1 MTLRAGKVM
10 ATITRVRTQAG
21 AAVEAD
27 TSFEPLNDLEV
38 RLVQAQD
45 GTLDAPGFL
54 DSFLA
59 DQVFVLL
66 DKPVGADSDW
76 DETINPLV
84 LTSEANE
91 PMFAV
96 FSAVERAAPWSEQL
110 PQFENALQ
118 VDVRWLLGAM
128 SDGVG
133 IVLNPGFDIGME
145 MIPDAVVQLK
155 QRADAFTRG
164 EAR

>member
-1 MTLRAGKVM
+1 M
-10 ATITRVRTQAG
+10 
-21 AAVEAD
+21 
-27 TSFEPLNDLEV
+27 
-38 RLVQAQD
+38 VQAQD
-45 GTLDAPGFL
+45 GTLQAPEFL
-54 DSFLA
+54 DSLLS

-66 DKPVGADSDW
+66 DKPVGPDADW
-76 DETINPLV
+76 DESINPLV
-84 LTSEANE
+84 LTSEADE

-96 FSAVERAAPWSEQL
+96 FSAIERAGMWSDQL

-118 VDVRWLLGAM
+118 VEVRWLLGAI

-133 IVLNPGFDIGME
+133 LVLNPGFDIGME

>member
-1 MTLRAGKVM
+1 MSDETL
-10 ATITRVRTQAG
+10 
-21 AAVEAD
+21 
-27 TSFEPLNDLEV
+27 FEPLNALEL

-45 GTLDAPGFL
+45 GTLDAAAFL
-54 DSFLA
+54 DGFLA

-66 DKPVGADSDW
+66 DKPVGADAEW
-76 DETINPLV
+76 DDTITPLV
-84 LTSEANE
+84 LTSEAHE

-96 FSAVERAAPWSEQL
+96 FSAVERASPWRAQL
-110 PQFENALQ
+110 PRFENALQ

-128 SDGVG
+128 ADGVG

-155 QRADAFTRG
+155 QRADALTRG
-164 EAR
+164 QAR

>member
-1 MTLRAGKVM
+1 MTD
-10 ATITRVRTQAG
+10 
-21 AAVEAD
+21 D
-27 TSFEPLNDLEV
+27 TTFEPLNDLEV

-45 GTLDAPGFL
+45 GTLDAPAFL

-66 DKPVGADSDW
+66 DKPVEADSDW
-76 DETINPLV
+76 DDTITPLV

-96 FSAVERAAPWSEQL
+96 FSAVERATPWSGQL

-118 VDVRWLLGAM
+118 VEVRWLLGAM

-155 QRADAFTRG
+155 QRADALTRG

>member
-1 MTLRAGKVM
+1 M
-10 ATITRVRTQAG
+10 
-21 AAVEAD
+21 EAEAP
-27 TSFEPLNDLEV
+27 FEPLNDLEV

-45 GTLDAPGFL
+45 GTLQAPEFL
-54 DSFLA
+54 DSLLS

-66 DKPVGADSDW
+66 DKPVGPDADW
-76 DETINPLV
+76 DESINPLV
-84 LTSEANE
+84 LTSEADE

-96 FSAVERAAPWSEQL
+96 FSAIERAGMWSDQL

-118 VDVRWLLGAM
+118 VDVRWLLGAI

-133 IVLNPGFDIGME
+133 LVLNPGFDIGME

>member
-1 MTLRAGKVM
+1 M
-10 ATITRVRTQAG
+10 QD
-21 AAVEAD
+21 D
-27 TSFEPLNDLEV
+27 TGSAPLNDLEL
-38 RLVQAQD
+38 RLMQAQD
-45 GTLDAPGFL
+45 GTLAAPEFL
-54 DSFLA
+54 DSLLA

-66 DKPVGADSDW
+66 DKAVEADGEW
-76 DETINPLV
+76 DESINPLV
-84 LTSEANE
+84 LTSESNE
-91 PMFAV
+91 PMFAI
-96 FSAVERAAPWSEQL
+96 FSAVERATPWSEQL

-118 VDVRWLLGAM
+118 VEMRWLLTAM

-164 EAR
+164 QAR

>member
-1 MTLRAGKVM
+1 M
-10 ATITRVRTQAG
+10 
-21 AAVEAD
+21 EAEAP
-27 TSFEPLNDLEV
+27 FEPLNDLEV

-45 GTLDAPGFL
+45 GTLQAPEFL
-54 DSFLA
+54 DSLLS

-66 DKPVGADSDW
+66 DKPVGPDADW
-76 DETINPLV
+76 DESINPLV
-84 LTSEANE
+84 LTSEADE

-96 FSAVERAAPWSEQL
+96 FSAIERAGMWSDQL

-118 VDVRWLLGAM
+118 VEVRWLLGAI

-133 IVLNPGFDIGME
+133 LVLNPGFDIGME